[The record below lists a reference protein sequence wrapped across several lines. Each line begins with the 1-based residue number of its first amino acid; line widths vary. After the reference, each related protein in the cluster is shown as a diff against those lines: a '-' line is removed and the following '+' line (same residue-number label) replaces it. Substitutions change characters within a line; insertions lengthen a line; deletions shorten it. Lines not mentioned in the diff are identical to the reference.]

1 MSFDPYEFDRDYG
14 QSSRMESIGQYT
26 AKTFL
31 WMVLGLL
38 VTFGIALLGWVT
50 NATLYALAYV
60 PYIHLIVLIATI
72 VLSITMVSRIEK
84 MSVGTARGIF
94 IAFSALFGFTMSMYL
109 YIFEFGSLI
118 FVFLATA
125 AYFAVLAAY
134 GYFTKADLTRLRPI
148 LFTGLVFL
156 FVFALVSLFIP
167 GFTALDRI
175 FCLAG
180 IAIFLGYSMG
190 SAPIV
195 SYHYGAQNREELKS
209 LLRKAIF
216 IVAIAALC
224 MFAAG
229 ELLAAP
235 LSRLFVAYDEELLQM
250 TTHAFAIFSFSF
262 LFSGFA
268 INGSSFFTAL
278 NDGLT
283 SALISFLRTLVFQVA
298 AVLLFPLL
306 WGLDGIWFSI
316 VAAEIMAVLA
326 TIFFL
331 LKKQKKYGY

>member
-180 IAIFLGYSMG
+180 IAIFLG
-190 SAPIV
+190 
-195 SYHYGAQNREELKS
+195 
-209 LLRKAIF
+209 LLPMIPRRSKPTTTTMRATPT
-216 IVAIAALC
+216 C
-224 MFAAG
+224 WRR
-229 ELLAAP
+229 
-235 LSRLFVAYDEELLQM
+235 RLFSPPFSC
-250 TTHAFAIFSFSF
+250 TWISSTCFCTCCAFWAS
-262 LFSGFA
+262 
-268 INGSSFFTAL
+268 
-278 NDGLT
+278 
-283 SALISFLRTLVFQVA
+283 
-298 AVLLFPLL
+298 P
-306 WGLDGIWFSI
+306 GIER
-316 VAAEIMAVLA
+316 AAEQRKRGPVSQTGPL
-326 TIFFL
+326 FHFVHR
-331 LKKQKKYGY
+331 

>member
-1 MSFDPYEFDRDYG
+1 
-14 QSSRMESIGQYT
+14 
-26 AKTFL
+26 
-31 WMVLGLL
+31 
-38 VTFGIALLGWVT
+38 
-50 NATLYALAYV
+50 
-60 PYIHLIVLIATI
+60 
-72 VLSITMVSRIEK
+72 
-84 MSVGTARGIF
+84 
-94 IAFSALFGFTMSMYL
+94 
-109 YIFEFGSLI
+109 
-118 FVFLATA
+118 
-125 AYFAVLAAY
+125 
-134 GYFTKADLTRLRPI
+134 
-148 LFTGLVFL
+148 
-156 FVFALVSLFIP
+156 
-167 GFTALDRI
+167 
-175 FCLAG
+175 
-180 IAIFLGYSMG
+180 
-190 SAPIV
+190 
-195 SYHYGAQNREELKS
+195 
-209 LLRKAIF
+209 
-216 IVAIAALC
+216 

-235 LSRLFVAYDEELLQM
+235 LSRLFVAYDEGLFEM
-250 TTHAFAIFSFSF
+250 TSHAFGIFSFSF